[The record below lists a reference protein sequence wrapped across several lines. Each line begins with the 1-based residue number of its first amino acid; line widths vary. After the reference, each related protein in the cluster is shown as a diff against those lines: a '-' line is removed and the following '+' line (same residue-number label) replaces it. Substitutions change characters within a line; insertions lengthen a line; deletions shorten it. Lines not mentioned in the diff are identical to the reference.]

1 MAYMV
6 KEVAELVNISVR
18 TLHHYDEI
26 GLLAP
31 ESINQSG
38 YRLYTDRE
46 LEKLQQ
52 ILFFREIGFSL
63 KEIKVILDDPEFDRT
78 RALLA
83 HKELLLEKKKRLER
97 IIETV
102 NQSIQSAQGGMKM
115 SNKDKF
121 EGFDQS
127 AIEEHKKKYAAEA
140 RQKYGNAAVEAVE
153 KRTDRYTK
161 EDWAKITAE
170 NDNIHTRI
178 TTAMHRGPDD
188 PEVQVAV
195 GELRQHITDHYYDCT
210 PEIFRGLG
218 DLYVMDERF
227 TANID
232 KHKPG
237 LAVFLREAMQV
248 YCDRLG
254 ASPHL

>member
-1 MAYMV
+1 MAYRV

-31 ESINQSG
+31 GSINQAG

-46 LEKLQQ
+46 LERLQQ

-63 KEIKVILDDPEFDRT
+63 QEIKAILDDPGFDRT
-78 RALLA
+78 QALLA

-97 IIETV
+97 IIDTV
-102 NQSIQSAQGGMKM
+102 NQSIQSAQGGMEM

-127 AIEEHKKKYAAEA
+127 AIEQHKKKYAAEA
-140 RQKYGNAAVEAVE
+140 RQRYGHAAVEAVE
-153 KRTDRYTK
+153 KRTDGYTK
-161 EDWAKITAE
+161 EDWANITEE
-170 NDNIHTRI
+170 NDKIHTRI
-178 TTAMHRGPDD
+178 AAAMHRGPDD

-195 GELRQHITDHYYDCT
+195 GDLRQHITNYYYDCT

-232 KHKPG
+232 KHGTG
-237 LAVFLREAMQV
+237 LAAFLREAMHI
-248 YCDRLG
+248 YCDRLAAG
-254 ASPHL
+254 N